1 MRPVILQLVYNL
13 QLPHITSNI
22 LMDAMVIIVAM
33 VMVVMVVVVNMV
45 FMVVRTGQDRKGPDE
60 TEI

>member
-1 MRPVILQLVYNL
+1 
-13 QLPHITSNI
+13 
-22 LMDAMVIIVAM
+22 MDAMVIIVAM

-45 FMVVRTGQDRKGPDE
+45 VMVVRTGQDRKGGDE

>member
-1 MRPVILQLVYNL
+1 
-13 QLPHITSNI
+13 
-22 LMDAMVIIVAM
+22 MDAMVIIVAM

-45 FMVVRTGQDRKGPDE
+45 VMMVRTGQDRKGRDE